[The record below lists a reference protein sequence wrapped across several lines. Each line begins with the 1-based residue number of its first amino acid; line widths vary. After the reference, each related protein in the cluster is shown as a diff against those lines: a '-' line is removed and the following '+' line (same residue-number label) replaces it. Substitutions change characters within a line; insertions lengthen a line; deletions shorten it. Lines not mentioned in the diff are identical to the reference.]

1 MRVYIPA
8 TVPLLRGWLAAGSAT
23 AAAAAYAVTPT
34 LREWYRE
41 GDIEELEHA
50 ASLLAAVGSLTLLA
64 DDVAAP
70 PRRVVLAADVDEA
83 RATQDPEHRGAV
95 RLAGAVPRDR
105 WSSALVDDDGAAAVV
120 AAAVELLRDPAADAA
135 DVDFAL
141 GEAEA
146 ADLGW
151 YAVQELPFLLG

>member
-1 MRVYIPA
+1 MRVYLPA
-8 TVPLLRGWLAAGSAT
+8 TVPLLRDWLTAGSAT
-23 AAAAAYAVTPT
+23 AVGPAYAVTPT

-83 RATQDPEHRGAV
+83 RTTQDLEHRGAV

-120 AAAVELLRDPAADAA
+120 AAAVELLRDPAADAT
-135 DVDFAL
+135 DIDFAL